1 MMIKN
6 YDDFK
11 DKVYE
16 HRSKLR
22 SMLKLLK
29 GIKPLESEVT
39 KAYNIINVIEQER
52 TDAEKNSG

>member
-1 MMIKN
+1 MIKN
-6 YDDFK
+6 YEDFK

-16 HRSKLR
+16 YRSKLR
-22 SMLKLLK
+22 GMLKLLK

-39 KAYNIINVIEQER
+39 KAYNIINAIEQER

>member
-6 YDDFK
+6 YEDFK

-22 SMLKLLK
+22 GMLKLLK
-29 GIKPLESEVT
+29 GLKPLES
-39 KAYNIINVIEQER
+39 
-52 TDAEKNSG
+52 

>member
-22 SMLKLLK
+22 GMLKLLK

-39 KAYNIINVIEQER
+39 KALFIIKSIEQEK
-52 TDAEKNSG
+52 TDGEKNSG

>member
-22 SMLKLLK
+22 GMLKLLK
-29 GIKPLESEVT
+29 GVKPLKSEVMEAF
-39 KAYNIINVIEQER
+39 KIINAIEQER
-52 TDAEKNSG
+52 TNAEKNSG

>member
-1 MMIKN
+1 MIKN
-6 YDDFK
+6 YEDFK

-16 HRSKLR
+16 YRFKLR
-22 SMLKLLK
+22 GMLKLLK

-39 KAYNIINVIEQER
+39 KAYNIINAIEQER

>member
-16 HRSKLR
+16 HRSKQR
-22 SMLKLLK
+22 GMLKLLK

-39 KAYNIINVIEQER
+39 KAYNIINAIEQER

>member
-6 YDDFK
+6 YEDFK

>member
-1 MMIKN
+1 MIKN
-6 YDDFK
+6 YEDFRN
-11 DKVYE
+11 KVYE
-16 HRSKLR
+16 HRFKLR

-39 KAYNIINVIEQER
+39 KAYNIINAIEQER

>member
-22 SMLKLLK
+22 GMLKLLK
-29 GIKPLESEVT
+29 GINPLESEVT
-39 KAYNIINVIEQER
+39 KAYNIINAIEQER

>member
-6 YDDFK
+6 YEDFK

-16 HRSKLR
+16 HRTKLR

-29 GIKPLESEVT
+29 GIKPLQSEVA
-39 KAYNIINVIEQER
+39 KAYKIIDQIEQEN
-52 TDAEKNSG
+52 KNETR

>member
-6 YDDFK
+6 YEDFK
-11 DKVYE
+11 DKFYE
-16 HRSKLR
+16 YRFKLR
-22 SMLKLLK
+22 GMLKLLK

-39 KAYNIINVIEQER
+39 KAYNIINAIEQER

>member
-22 SMLKLLK
+22 GMLNLLK

-39 KAYNIINVIEQER
+39 KAYNIINAIEQER

>member
-22 SMLKLLK
+22 GMLKLLK

-39 KAYNIINVIEQER
+39 KALFIIKSIEQEK